1 MKASVEISMYPLDQ
15 SYGTPILKFI
25 QRLRAHEKLEVK
37 TNTMSTQ
44 LFGEYDDL
52 MAALTQEMKTTL
64 EDEKHTTIMVLKIVN
79 ADLKP

>member
-1 MKASVEISMYPLDQ
+1 MYPLDQ
-15 SYGTPILKFI
+15 SYGTPILKFV
-25 QRLRAHEKLEVK
+25 QCLRTHEKFEVK

-52 MAALTQEMKTTL
+52 MAALTQEMKTAL